1 MFTNKK
7 GVNDAK
13 KQRMKKNLFIVYF
26 IFNAFFAFSQPVDPT
41 HHVSENK
48 NLPASWKA
56 SLYDN
61 QKRVFKGDELLT
73 IGMPCGGIAA
83 GQLYVRGDG
92 TLANWWI
99 YNNAYNTGYGIDSLT
114 HFNTALGAWAVCY
127 NTFEPKSYIGQ
138 GFSIKVEQGGK
149 TMKANLD
156 KKDFDDISFVGE
168 YPIATINY
176 NSKTKKIPVSVSSEV
191 YSPFIP
197 MNARES
203 ATPGTI
209 LKYTVKNT
217 SSKPMRVNLSGWL
230 QNFIC
235 VDIEGEVLGNRRNR
249 IIRHDGITSLVMDL
263 TPTDKI
269 DVVKKPTVRWFDDFE
284 NGYKKWKVTGTA
296 FGNRPASGN
305 FNNQSRL
312 TGFRGKGVV
321 NSYLNGDSATGKM
334 VSGNFIIQDDYI
346 IFRLGGGRHS
356 KSICFNLVVDNKIV
370 RTMTG
375 SNTETLE
382 EKYWDVKDVKGKR
395 AYFEIVDEA
404 TGGWGHINID
414 DIGFSDLPV
423 VKEKYYPVNHPYF
436 GNASLSILSNNS
448 FGDANYTGDNDNN
461 NSGSASTSA
470 IDKLTG
476 SVGESFELQ
485 PGQVKDITFLLTW
498 YFPNRPSYYF
508 GSDVTDIIPNDWNQA
523 LPTGGV
529 TIIGNMYSN
538 WFNSSED
545 VALYLQ
551 KNYDRLSKATHLFH
565 DTYYNNSTIP
575 YWLRQRLLMPLST
588 LATETCQWWAND
600 KFWAWEGVG
609 SCVGTCTH
617 VWNYEQALAH
627 FFPELER
634 NIRELTDFG
643 ISFQK
648 DGSVLARNG
657 WGGVLIDGHAGA
669 VLKAYRE
676 YLNSKDGLFLNRN
689 WDRIKRATEFIIN
702 EDGNEDGLIEKV
714 QANTYDIAFYG
725 ANTYVGSLYLA
736 ALKAASAMAEIM
748 DDTAFAKRC
757 STIAEAG
764 KNNTVQKLWN
774 GEYFV
779 QDVDLQLHPK
789 YQYKDGCLSDQLF
802 GQTWNHLN
810 HLGYIYPKEKVKQT
824 LQSIWKYNWATDV
837 ASQNKVH
844 PPERTYADFG
854 EPGLFVCT
862 WPKSKHLGEDGV
874 RYRDEVWTGIEY
886 QVATNMI
893 YEDMIDEALSIVKGV
908 DERYSPHK
916 HNPWNEVECGDHYAR
931 ALASWGV
938 MLALEDYF
946 YDGPK
951 GIIGFNPKIKP
962 MHFEGF
968 FTTAEAWGNIKQHQQ
983 KNQQKNS
990 VVVKYGK
997 VSLQQIQLPCDKKP
1011 GNVNVLIN
1019 NKEVRSNY
1027 VLNDNKV
1034 SISFANALLQANDT
1048 MDVIISY

>member
-1 MFTNKK
+1 
-7 GVNDAK
+7 
-13 KQRMKKNLFIVYF
+13 MKKNFLMIYF
-26 IFNAFFAFSQPVDPT
+26 LFNAFIAFSQPVDLS
-41 HHVSENK
+41 HHVPENK

-56 SLYDN
+56 SFYDN
-61 QKRVFKGDELLT
+61 QKRIFKGDELLT

-114 HFNTALGAWAVCY
+114 HFNTALGPWTVCY

-138 GFSIKVEQGGK
+138 GFSIKIEQGGK
-149 TMKANLD
+149 TIKANLD

-168 YPIATINY
+168 YPIATIDY
-176 NSKTKKIPVSVSSEV
+176 NSKTKRIPVAVSSEV

-209 LKYTVKNT
+209 LKYTVKNI
-217 SSKPMRVNLSGWL
+217 SSKSMRVNLSGWL
-230 QNFIC
+230 QNFVC
-235 VDIEGEVLGNRRNR
+235 LDIEGEVLGDRRNR

-263 TPTDKI
+263 SPTDKTN
-269 DVVKKPTVRWFDDFE
+269 VTKKPIIRWFDDFE
-284 NGYKKWKVTGTA
+284 NGYKEWQVSGTA
-296 FGNRPASGN
+296 FGDAPASGN
-305 FNNQSRL
+305 FTNQSRL
-312 TGFRGKGVV
+312 TGFVGKGVV

-334 VSGNFIIQDDYI
+334 VSGNFTIKDDYI
-346 IFRLGGGRHS
+346 IFKLGGGRHS
-356 KSICFNLVVDNKIV
+356 KSTCLNLVVEDKIV
-370 RTMTG
+370 RTATG
-375 SNTETLE
+375 SNAETLE
-382 EKYWDVKDVKGKR
+382 EKYWDVKDLKGKQ
-395 AYFEIVDEA
+395 AHFEIVDVA
-404 TGGWGHINID
+404 KGGWGHINID
-414 DIGFSDLPV
+414 DIGFSNLPV
-423 VKEKYYPVNHPYF
+423 VKEKYYPANHPYF
-436 GNASLSILSNNS
+436 GNASLSILSNNA
-448 FGDANYTGDNDNN
+448 FGDADYDGVNDNDNAD
-461 NSGSASTSA
+461 SVSTPT

-476 SVGESFELQ
+476 SVGESFDLQ
-485 PGQVKDITFLLTW
+485 PGQAKEITFLLTW

-508 GSDVTDIIPNDWNQA
+508 GSDVTDIIPNDWNQV
-523 LPTGGV
+523 LPTDGA

-538 WFNSSED
+538 WFNSSEG

-565 DTYYNNSTIP
+565 DIYYNNSTVP

-588 LATETCQWWAND
+588 LATETCQWWANG

-634 NIRELTDFG
+634 NIREQTDFG

-648 DGSVLARNG
+648 NGSILARNG

-669 VLKAYRE
+669 ILKAYRE
-676 YLNSKDGLFLNRN
+676 YLNSKDDIFLNRN
-689 WDRIKRATEFIIN
+689 WDRIKRATEFIIH

-736 ALKAASAMAEIM
+736 ALKAASAMATIM
-748 DDTAFAKRC
+748 NDTAFAHRC
-757 STIAEAG
+757 SKIAEAG

-779 QDVDLQLHPK
+779 QDVDLKLHPK

-824 LQSIWKYNWATDV
+824 LQSIWKYNWDPDV
-837 ASQNKVH
+837 ASQNKIH
-844 PPERTYADFG
+844 PPERTYANFG

-862 WPKSKHLGEDGV
+862 WPKSKHMGEDGV

-893 YEDMIDEALSIVKGV
+893 YEDMIDEALSIVKSV
-908 DERYSPHK
+908 DERYSPQK

-951 GIIGFNPKIKP
+951 GIISFNPKIQP
-962 MHFEGF
+962 SHFEGF

-990 VVVKYGK
+990 VIVKYGK
-997 VSLQQIQLPCDKKP
+997 VSLQQIQLHCDKNPNNIK
-1011 GNVNVLIN
+1011 VFIN
-1019 NKEVRSNY
+1019 NKAVKNSYALEGNEVS
-1027 VLNDNKV
+1027 V
-1034 SISFANALLQANDT
+1034 SFIKTSLQANDVV
-1048 MDVIISY
+1048 DVIISY

>member
-1 MFTNKK
+1 
-7 GVNDAK
+7 
-13 KQRMKKNLFIVYF
+13 MKKNFLTVCFL
-26 IFNAFFAFSQPVDPT
+26 FNAFIAFSQPVDPS
-41 HHVSENK
+41 HHVPENK
-48 NLPASWKA
+48 NLTASWKT

-114 HFNTALGAWAVCY
+114 HFNTALGPWTVCY
-127 NTFEPKSYIGQ
+127 KTFEPKSYIDQ
-138 GFSIKVEQGGK
+138 GFNLKIQQGGK
-149 TMKANLD
+149 TINANLN

-176 NSKTKKIPVSVSSEV
+176 NSKTKKIPVAVSSEV

-209 LKYTVKNT
+209 LKYTIRNT
-217 SSKPMRVNLSGWL
+217 SSKSMRVNLSGWL

-235 VDIEGEVLGNRRNR
+235 LDIEDEVLGYRRNR
-249 IIRHDGITSLVMDL
+249 IIRHNGITTLAMDL
-263 TPTDKI
+263 TPAEKI
-269 DVVKKPTVRWFDDFE
+269 NAVKKPAIRMFDDFE
-284 NGYKKWKVTGTA
+284 NGYGKWKVTGTA
-296 FGNRPASGN
+296 FGTDPASGS
-305 FNNQSRL
+305 FDNQSRL
-312 TGFRGKGVV
+312 TGFVGNGVV
-321 NSYLNGDSATGKM
+321 NSYLNGDNSTGKM
-334 VSGNFIIQDDYI
+334 VSGNFIIKDDYI
-346 IFRLGGGRHS
+346 IFKIGGGRHS
-356 KSICFNLVVDNKIV
+356 NSTCFNLVVDNKIE
-370 RTMTG
+370 RAMTG
-375 SNTETLE
+375 NNAETLE
-382 EKYWDVKDVKGKR
+382 EKYWDVKNLKGKQ
-395 AYFEIVDEA
+395 AHFEIVDAEK
-404 TGGWGHINID
+404 GGWGHINLD
-414 DIGFSDLPV
+414 DIGFSDMPV
-423 VKEKYYPVNHPYF
+423 AKEKSYPVDHPYF
-436 GNASLSILSNNS
+436 GNASLSILSNNA
-448 FGDANYTGDNDNN
+448 FGDADYAGANDNN
-461 NSGSASTSA
+461 NSDSASTPG

-476 SVGESFELQ
+476 SVGESFDLQ
-485 PGQVKDITFLLTW
+485 PGQTKEITFLLTW

-523 LPTGGV
+523 LPTNGT

-551 KNYDRLSKATHLFH
+551 RNYDRLSKATHLFH
-565 DTYYNNSTIP
+565 NAYYNNSTIP

-634 NIRELTDFG
+634 NIRERTDFG
-643 ISFQK
+643 ESFQK

-669 VLKAYRE
+669 ILKAYRE
-676 YLNSKDGLFLNRN
+676 YLNSKDDIFLNRN
-689 WDRIKRATEFIIN
+689 WDRIKRATEFIIH

-736 ALKAASAMAEIM
+736 ALKAASAMATIM
-748 DDTAFAKRC
+748 NDTAFAQRC
-757 STIAEAG
+757 SEIAQAG
-764 KNNTVQKLWN
+764 EENTVKRLWN

-810 HLGYIYPKEKVKQT
+810 NLGYIYPKEKVKQT
-824 LQSIWKYNWATDV
+824 LQSIWKYNWIPDV
-837 ASQNKVH
+837 ATQNKIH

-854 EPGLFVCT
+854 EPGLFICT
-862 WPKSKHLGEDGV
+862 WPKSQHLGEDGV

-893 YEDMIDEALSIVKGV
+893 YEDMIDEALSIVKSV
-908 DERYSPHK
+908 DKRYSPEK

-951 GIIGFNPKIKP
+951 GIISFNPKIQP
-962 MHFEGF
+962 SRFEGF
-968 FTTAEAWGNIKQHQQ
+968 FTSAEAWGNIKQDQQ

-990 VVVKYGK
+990 VIVKYGN
-997 VSLQQIQLPCDKKP
+997 VSLQQITLHCDRKP
-1011 GNVNVLIN
+1011 NDLKVLIN
-1019 NKEVRSNY
+1019 SKAIKSSHTF
-1027 VLNDNKV
+1027 NDNKV
-1034 SISFANALLQANDT
+1034 SINFAEASLQANDVVE
-1048 MDVIISY
+1048 VIISY